1 MLSIIVSTLAFFV
14 AAWYLNRYLN
24 EQEIAEGMTRRI
36 LVLVLASVVSS
47 AVGMGLD
54 ALVSDPESVPSMILL
69 PTVPSQSE

>member
-36 LVLVLASVVSS
+36 LVLVLATVVSS
-47 AVGMGLD
+47 AVGMGVD
-54 ALVSDPESVPSMILL
+54 SLVGDPESAPSLTSI
-69 PTVPSQSE
+69 TSVPSQSE

>member
-24 EQEIAEGMTRRI
+24 EQEIAAGMTRRI
-36 LVLVLASVVSS
+36 LVIVLASVVSS

-54 ALVSDPESVPSMILL
+54 ALVSDPESAPSMTLL